1 MKLKELME
9 VLSKGTAYF
18 SILPYCEEYRG
29 EPEDI
34 KNEPWYTEIENR
46 EIEKIVTIGGGMYKV
61 ETRIYLEKESKNG
74 KK

>member
-34 KNEPWYTEIENR
+34 KNEPWYPEIENR
-46 EIEKIVTIGGGMYKV
+46 EIERIVTIGGGMYKV